1 MMEQSKKQPQHGK
14 KPNQKLKTF
23 VVLQYLQRNTDENH
37 VCNASDI
44 VDYLNECGIAA
55 ERRSIYSDIAEI
67 NKAMY
72 MIEQGTDI
80 NSAAE
85 ELEQYEDEKL
95 IVYDAKRKGFYF
107 RRRQFDLN
115 DIRLLVECIYSA
127 KFISEKHVGLLVDVA
142 CSMVSDPQ
150 AERIKRS
157 ATYLLDRVKTT
168 NNAVILNMD
177 IIRDA
182 MSTSID
188 GLRHTPEK
196 ISFDY
201 MHYSITDLKQ
211 HVKSRS
217 AGKYVVSPYR
227 LLIDNGNF
235 YLLAY
240 DEKEKKPDK
249 KIKTYRVDRMV
260 NVSLTGKPRSGADE
274 YKSRSVKDH
283 ARSCFGMMSGKIR
296 RVEIQFV
303 DTLMDIA
310 VERFG
315 KGGDTFY
322 HKVDDHHFSVSTD
335 VQISDQFFAWL
346 CGFGKRVKLL
356 NPPDVIEDFKEYLNK
371 IQEMY

>member
-23 VVLQYLQRNTDENH
+23 VVLQYLQRSTDENH

-115 DIRLLVECIYSA
+115 DIRLLAECIYSA
-127 KFISEKHVGLLVDVA
+127 KFISKKQAERLINAA

-150 AERIKRS
+150 AERIKGG

-168 NNAVILNMD
+168 NSAVILNMD

-196 ISFDY
+196 ISFDC
-201 MHYSITDLKQ
+201 MRYSIADLKQ

-217 AGKYVVSPYR
+217 AGKYIVSPYC
-227 LLIDNGNF
+227 LLINDGNF

-240 DEKEKKPDK
+240 DEKEKKPGK
-249 KIKTYRVDRMV
+249 KIKTYRVDRMA
-260 NVSLTGKPRSGADE
+260 NVSLTGEPRSGEDE

-283 ARSCFGMMSGKIR
+283 AQSCFGMMSGRIR
-296 RVEIQFV
+296 RVEIRFINTLL
-303 DTLMDIA
+303 DTA

-315 KGGDTFY
+315 KGSDTFY
-322 HKVDDHHFSVSTD
+322 HREDDRHFSVSAD

-346 CGFGKRVKLL
+346 CGFGRRVKLL
-356 NPPDVIEDFKEYLNK
+356 NPPDVIEEFKEYLNK

>member
-23 VVLQYLQRNTDENH
+23 VVLQYLQRSTDENH

-115 DIRLLVECIYSA
+115 DIRLLAECIYSA
-127 KFISEKHVGLLVDVA
+127 KFISEKQAERLVSAA

-150 AERIKRS
+150 AERIKGG

-168 NNAVILNMD
+168 NGAVMLNMD

-182 MSTSID
+182 MSTRLD

-217 AGKYVVSPYR
+217 AGKYIVSPYCR
-227 LLIDNGNF
+227 LINDGNF

-240 DEKEKKPDK
+240 DEKEKKPGK
-249 KIKTYRVDRMV
+249 KIKTYRVDRMA
-260 NVSLTGKPRSGADE
+260 NVSLTGEPRSGADE

-283 ARSCFGMMSGKIR
+283 AQSCFGMMSGRIR
-296 RVEIQFV
+296 RVEIRFINTLL
-303 DTLMDIA
+303 DTA

-315 KGGDTFY
+315 KGSDTFY
-322 HKVDDHHFSVSTD
+322 HREDDRHFSVSAD

-346 CGFGKRVKLL
+346 CGFGRRVKLL
-356 NPPDVIEDFKEYLNK
+356 NPPDVIEEFKAYLNK
-371 IQEMY
+371 LQEMY